1 MFSLQIAKKNED
13 VYLKLSLVAK
23 RLRESY
29 PVYEGLIRR
38 RELENCGLVCTLSK
52 FKMCPPKRR
61 FVNRCKFSIGKCK
74 HCCVVCA
81 LLCFVCFSFGM
92 FATECYKNILQ

>member
-38 RELENCGLVCTLSK
+38 RELENCGLVCTL
-52 FKMCPPKRR
+52 
-61 FVNRCKFSIGKCK
+61 
-74 HCCVVCA
+74 
-81 LLCFVCFSFGM
+81 
-92 FATECYKNILQ
+92 